1 MSDTKVAIKDLYKI
15 FGSNPSSM
23 IDKVKDGIS
32 KSDLLEKY
40 GHVLYAHYDVYDTVA
55 TVTGD
60 GAVRKLP
67 GSRNDNHEDFGV
79 HTN

>member
-32 KSDLLEKY
+32 KSDLLE
-40 GHVLYAHYDVYDTVA
+40 
-55 TVTGD
+55 
-60 GAVRKLP
+60 
-67 GSRNDNHEDFGV
+67 
-79 HTN
+79 